1 MNRIKSSIQFFLC
14 LLVSAAAFC
23 QTERFDIVSFTAPKD
38 FTRDNKK
45 GVVNYTHVDTTTGK
59 FCVISMFASTPS
71 SGNAEKDFKKD
82 WKQLVQTP
90 FKAIVNPATETHSAD
105 GWKTVTGAGLVKIDG
120 AEVYIILTVFSGFG
134 KTFCVRTSL
143 NDPAYTARLDAL
155 FETMELD
162 KTKTAIVNNN
172 TTPPVQSNEIAGKF
186 GTMIYLTPAGWSEKK
201 YANGVEIKPLD
212 LPTDETLSMQILQ
225 PLNFSGTLQQ
235 ALTKS
240 YDEVAA
246 MQNAT
251 KMFYAGGAEFQ
262 KTEPQKSFNGWEYI
276 SGSGSIQVENG
287 TPYKSEYGLQLFVIK
302 INNRFERVAILK
314 SSKKC
319 NYLSRYFSDD
329 RQIYRYAIDNFLFSL
344 QFTDGQEPSL
354 KRGSTIG
361 DGIAG
366 VWQGISLQ
374 TSASSGIRYNV
385 YLPIFLSNG
394 QAYFGP
400 KFPSEGLDG
409 LDTRILPEL
418 HRRDWGTYTFI
429 NGKGILKMPYA
440 DIPLRMEGDK
450 LVITA
455 NKTDH
460 RFFQMPS
467 VDGAKFNGTYVMS
480 KVDEKNP
487 VISFTADGKFTDN
500 GAVKILY
507 HEYTD
512 CLNPGL
518 LPGSGTYEVKNYSI
532 LFNYTDGRKIK
543 IAFLGT
549 GYNKNNQSPA
559 ILAMSSNEDEL
570 KKQ

>member
-105 GWKTVTGAGLVKIDG
+105 GWKTVTGAGLVKMDG

>member
-251 KMFYAGGAEFQ
+251 KMFYSGGAEFQ

-329 RQIYRYAIDNFLFSL
+329 RQIYRYAIDKFLFSL

>member
-251 KMFYAGGAEFQ
+251 KMFYSGGAEFQ

>member
-1 MNRIKSSIQFFLC
+1 MNKIKCSMQFILSLLISTAVLC
-14 LLVSAAAFC
+14 
-23 QTERFDIVSFTAPKD
+23 QKERFDIVSYTAPKD
-38 FTRDNKK
+38 FARDNQK
-45 GVVNYTHVDTTTGK
+45 GVVNYTQVDTTTGK
-59 FCVISMFASTPS
+59 FCVISMFASTTS
-71 SGNAEKDFKKD
+71 SGNAENDFKKD
-82 WKQLVQTP
+82 WKELVQLP
-90 FKAIVNPATETHSAD
+90 FKASANPELETISTD
-105 GWKTVTGAGLVKIDG
+105 GWKVVTGASFVKLDDEG
-120 AEVYIILTVFSGFG
+120 VYIILTVFSGFG

-143 NDPAYTARLDAL
+143 NDPAYTTQLDAL

-162 KTKTAIVNNN
+162 KTKAVTGNNN
-172 TTPPVQSNEIAGKF
+172 DKPIVQLNGIAGKF
-186 GTMIYLTPAGWSEKK
+186 GTMIYTTPAGWMEKT
-201 YANGVEIKPLD
+201 YTNGVEIRPLD
-212 LPTDETLSMQILQ
+212 LPADETLSLQILA

-262 KTEPQKSFNGWEYI
+262 KTEPQRSFNGWEYI

-287 TPYKSEYGLQLFVIK
+287 TPYKSIYGLQLFVIK
-302 INNRFERVAILK
+302 INNRFERIAILK

-319 NYLSRYFSDD
+319 NYLSSYFSDD
-329 RQIYRYAIDNFLFSL
+329 RQVYRYAIDNFLFSL
-344 QFTDGQEPSL
+344 QFTDGQEPGL
-354 KRGSTIG
+354 KRGTTNG
-361 DGIAG
+361 DGIVG

-385 YLPIFLSNG
+385 YLPIFLTNG

-400 KFPSEGLDG
+400 KFPVEGLDG
-409 LDTRILPEL
+409 LDTRIPPEL
-418 HRRDWGTYTFI
+418 HRRDWGTYTFS
-429 NGKGILKMPYA
+429 NGKGVLRMPYA
-440 DIPLRMEGDK
+440 DIPLRMEGNK
-450 LVITA
+450 LIITA

-467 VDGAKFNGTYVMS
+467 VDGARFNGTYGMS
-480 KVDEKNP
+480 KSNGKTP
-487 VISFTADGKFTDN
+487 HISFTADGKFTDN
-500 GAVKILY
+500 GAMKILC

-549 GYNKNNQSPA
+549 GYKLNNPSPA
-559 ILAMSSNEDEL
+559 TLAMSFNEDEM
-570 KKQ
+570 KRQ

>member
-400 KFPSEGLDG
+400 KFPTEGLDG

>member
-251 KMFYAGGAEFQ
+251 KMFYSGGAEFQ

-366 VWQGISLQ
+366 VWQGILLQ

-400 KFPSEGLDG
+400 KFPTEGLDG

>member
-251 KMFYAGGAEFQ
+251 KMFYSGGAEFQ

-400 KFPSEGLDG
+400 KFPTEGLDG

-418 HRRDWGTYTFI
+418 HRRDWGTYTFS